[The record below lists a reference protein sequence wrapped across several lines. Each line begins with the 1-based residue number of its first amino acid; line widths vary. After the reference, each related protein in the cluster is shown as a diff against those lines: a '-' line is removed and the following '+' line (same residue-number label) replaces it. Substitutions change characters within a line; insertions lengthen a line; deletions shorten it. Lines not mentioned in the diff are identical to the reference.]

1 MSSKKL
7 PKIQYRIYITDGGT
21 KFFLRDII
29 AYEKR
34 EHYFFDT
41 DSRYAMR
48 FHKWDA
54 AMKYRERMIRDD
66 YHPHIEQI

>member
-21 KFFLRDII
+21 KFYLRDII
-29 AYEKR
+29 TYEKR

-48 FHKWDA
+48 FH
-54 AMKYRERMIRDD
+54 
-66 YHPHIEQI
+66 